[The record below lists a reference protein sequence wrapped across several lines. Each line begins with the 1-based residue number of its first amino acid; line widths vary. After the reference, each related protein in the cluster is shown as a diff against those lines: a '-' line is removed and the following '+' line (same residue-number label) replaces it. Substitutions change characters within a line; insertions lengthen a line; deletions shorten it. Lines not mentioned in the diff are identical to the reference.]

1 VVAAGAAHDDTRGA
15 VINVT
20 LGEGYG
26 AATAGAGQRCGGDIE
41 SQYFREG
48 ARGGVTV
55 DVCRFC
61 HDFFFLD

>member
-1 VVAAGAAHDDTRGA
+1 

-26 AATAGAGQRCGGDIE
+26 AATAGAGQRRGGDIE
-41 SQYFREG
+41 SQHVREG
-48 ARGGVTV
+48 TRGGVTV

-61 HDFFFLD
+61 HDSFFLD

>member
-1 VVAAGAAHDDTRGA
+1 

-26 AATAGAGQRCGGDIE
+26 AATAGAGQCRGGDIASE
-41 SQYFREG
+41 HFREG

-55 DVCRFC
+55 DMRRFC
-61 HDFFFLD
+61 HHSFFLD